1 MSERDTIFAVS
12 TPPGAGALAVI
23 RLSGPA
29 AGAAL
34 ASCLAG
40 ALPPPRRFS
49 QRAIRAA
56 DGEPIDHG
64 VVVWLP
70 SGAQAATYT
79 GEDMVELQVHGGPAV
94 VRRLLGTLSAL
105 PGLRPADPGE
115 FTRRAFEAGRL
126 DLVAAEAVADLVAAE
141 TERQRRQAL
150 SGGSGGL
157 SARLG
162 AWQQAL
168 IDVSGLVEAE
178 IDFSEE
184 ELPPDLTA
192 RARLGIAALVQEI
205 RSALTEV
212 GLGERL
218 RQGFEV
224 ALIGA
229 PNAGKSS
236 LLNALARREAAI
248 VHETAGTTRDVVEVR
263 LDLAGFPVT
272 LLDTAGLREAVQD
285 PIERE
290 GVRRARERA
299 AAADLVIALFDG
311 DMLPVIDPAT
321 LDVVDERC
329 IPVISKSDRLRGPV
343 PGVAGAEPL
352 SVSARTGA
360 GLDVLQARIAAAL
373 EARCAGVGDALFNR
387 ERHRVALAAC
397 AEALERALAVEEPA
411 LVAEDLRAA
420 RDALGRLSGRID
432 VEQLLDRIFREF
444 CIGK

>member
-1 MSERDTIFAVS
+1 
-12 TPPGAGALAVI
+12 VI

-29 AGAAL
+29 VDRAL
-34 ASCLAG
+34 GTLLGG

-56 DGEPIDHG
+56 DGEIIDRG

-70 SGAQAATYT
+70 SGAEATSYT
-79 GEDMVELQVHGGPAV
+79 GEDMAELQVHGGPAV
-94 VRRLLGTLSAL
+94 VRRLLGALSAL
-105 PGLRPADPGE
+105 PGFRPAEPGE

-150 SGGSGGL
+150 SGGTGAL
-157 SARLG
+157 SARLE

-168 IDVSGLVEAE
+168 VDVSALIEAE

-184 ELPPDLTA
+184 ELPPDLMT
-192 RARLGIAALVQEI
+192 RARLGIAALADEL
-205 RSALTEV
+205 RAALAEV

-224 ALIGA
+224 ALVGA

-236 LLNALARREAAI
+236 LLNALARREVAI

-272 LLDTAGLREAVQD
+272 LLDTAGLREAAED
-285 PIERE
+285 PVERE
-290 GVRRARERA
+290 GVRRALERA

-311 DMLPVIDPAT
+311 DMLPTVDSTT
-321 LDVVDERC
+321 LDLVDERTL
-329 IPVISKSDRLRGPV
+329 PVFSKADRLRGTAPRL
-343 PGVAGAEPL
+343 AGSSPL
-352 SVSARTGA
+352 LVSAKTGD
-360 GLDVLQARIAAAL
+360 GLDALQARVAAVL
-373 EARCAGVGDALFNR
+373 EARCAGLGDALFNR

-397 AEALERALAVEEPA
+397 AEALERALGAEEPA

-420 RDALGRLSGRID
+420 RDALGRLVGRID
-432 VEQLLDRIFREF
+432 VERLLDRIFREF